1 MAATIGSLNVSPEI
15 LGQMAA
21 MCGIGGTVGAIIARR
36 IAVTDLPQLVA
47 LFHSFVGLAA
57 VLTAYS
63 KYLIDIDVFATDPAG
78 QVHKAAIFAGTFIGG
93 ITFTG
98 SLTAFGKLQGL
109 LDSNPLSLPGKN
121 YLNAGMA
128 LANVGALAYYMKT
141 NDLTPGMATLGKFS
155 LGLKVYNIDIYNVHP
170 VSAVNSS
177 NHFTKD
183 PRMNY
188 VASVTLSSIGQNLV
202 LYTVCAQKSNK
213 IEVPIFLVSE
223 WTKPYHV
230 PFAKTSCALLCCG
243 CESNITFFERSTLK
257 PCVNVLCEC
266 AISALNQYVFR

>member
-1 MAATIGSLNVSPEI
+1 MIEIRLIQVILLNFSYFSGIIGISTGMAATVGSLNVSPEI

-21 MCGIGGTVGAIIARR
+21 MCGIGGTVGTIIARR

-63 KYLIDIDVFATDPAG
+63 KYMIDVDVFPTDPAG

-109 LDSNPLSLPGKN
+109 LKSNPLTLPGKN

-128 LANVGALAYYMKT
+128 LANVGALVYYMKT
-141 NDLTPGMATLGKFS
+141 NDVGPGMATLGRFSFKF
-155 LGLKVYNIDIYNVHP
+155 
-170 VSAVNSS
+170 
-177 NHFTKD
+177 
-183 PRMNY
+183 
-188 VASVTLSSIGQNLV
+188 
-202 LYTVCAQKSNK
+202 
-213 IEVPIFLVSE
+213 
-223 WTKPYHV
+223 
-230 PFAKTSCALLCCG
+230 
-243 CESNITFFERSTLK
+243 
-257 PCVNVLCEC
+257 
-266 AISALNQYVFR
+266 